1 MDRAISGFEKRL
13 FKMFPPLMKLVR
25 GWIYTANE
33 ALVVGLVYRPRLMKL
48 IQRFAYLHLRRQ
60 VPDREL
66 RKKLTPRYRIGCKRI
81 LRADDYYPALA
92 KPNVD
97 VITDGIAE
105 IREHSIVTADGV
117 ERPVDTIIFGTGF
130 HVTDQPLL
138 ERVRGRDGV
147 LLADANPGT
156 MKAHNGTTF
165 AGFPNLFT
173 LVGPNTGLGHNSI
186 IYMIESQLN
195 FVMDA
200 IATMQRRGAA
210 TIEPRPEAVDQFVAE
225 VDRRGEHSVWLDGG
239 CASWYIDSTGRNS
252 TLWPDF
258 TWKFR
263 NRVRH
268 FDASEYELG
277 APKPAPARVAV

>member
-1 MDRAISGFEKRL
+1 MDRAITGLEKRL
-13 FKMFPPLMKLVR
+13 FKLFPPLMKLVR

-48 IQRFAYLHLRRQ
+48 IERFARLHLRRQ

-66 RKKLTPRYRIGCKRI
+66 RRKLTPRYRIGCKRI

-105 IREHSIVTADGV
+105 IRAHSIVTTDGV
-117 ERPVDTIIFGTGF
+117 ERPVDTIIYGTGF

-138 ERVRGRDGV
+138 DRVRGRDGV

-165 AGFPNLFT
+165 AGFPNMFT

-186 IYMIESQLN
+186 VYMIESQLN
-195 FVMDA
+195 YVVDA
-200 IATMQRRGAA
+200 LRTMRREGAHS
-210 TIEPRPEAVDQFVAE
+210 VE
-225 VDRRGEHSVWLDGG
+225 VDAAAQARYNAGVQRAMEGTVWTVGG
-239 CASWYIDSTGRNS
+239 CASWYLDGQGRNT
-252 TLWPDF
+252 TLWPGF
-258 TWKFR
+258 TFR
-263 NRVRH
+263 FRALTKQFDREHYALRRAPVR
-268 FDASEYELG
+268 EQ
-277 APKPAPARVAV
+277 VAA